1 MNRLEFQDLAVER
14 LGDADALLKAGRFA
28 CAYYISG
35 YAIECALK
43 ACVARQ
49 TKQDDFPPKDA
60 ARLYTHDLPKLLD
73 SAGLGMAF
81 EQETGQDRIF
91 KQNWSVVRDWT
102 EETRYQSRGQRQAEE
117 ILAAIKDPQHG
128 MLQWLRRN
136 W

>member
-1 MNRLEFQDLAVER
+1 MVGMNRLEFQDLAVER
-14 LGDADALLKAGRFA
+14 LGDADALLKPGRFA

-73 SAGLGMAF
+73 SAGLGWAF
-81 EQETGQDRIF
+81 EQEAGQDPIF
-91 KQNWSVVRDWT
+91 EKNWTTVK
-102 EETRYQSRGQRQAEE
+102 E
-117 ILAAIKDPQHG
+117 
-128 MLQWLRRN
+128 
-136 W
+136 